1 MKNITDSIVT
11 KLYSRYTNV
20 QCRYIDVS
28 EHRNKLVLIDV
39 EFDSEVVIMFW
50 NIYTNSIPFR
60 KLVHEHVLLPIY
72 NKIN

>member
-1 MKNITDSIVT
+1 MKNITDSILS

-20 QCRYIDVS
+20 QYRYIDVS
-28 EHRNKLVLIDV
+28 EHRNKLVLIGV

-50 NIYTNSIPFR
+50 NIYANSIPFR

-72 NKIN
+72 NKVN